1 MAHCEPRIAFPLM
14 ARVGQARANNV
25 LEDEPGR
32 RTAANRLTRDEARR
46 IAFNIVKLQE
56 LLRKSS

>member
-1 MAHCEPRIAFPLM
+1 VSRGLLFPLM

-25 LEDEPGR
+25 SEDEPGR